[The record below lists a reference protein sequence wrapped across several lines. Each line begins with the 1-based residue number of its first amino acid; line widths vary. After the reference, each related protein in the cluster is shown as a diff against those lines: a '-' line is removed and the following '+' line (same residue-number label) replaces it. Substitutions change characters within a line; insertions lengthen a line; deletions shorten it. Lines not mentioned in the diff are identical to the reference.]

1 MAGAA
6 ALRTPAGAPST
17 TPLKRADIRKRQM
30 AVGIGN
36 FMEWFDFAIYGYFV
50 AVIGAQFFPT
60 GNPTTE
66 TLSSFAVF
74 AVGFLARPLG
84 ALILGPL
91 GDRYGRKTVL
101 VITVL
106 GMGVTTALIGL
117 TPSYAAIGLAAPVV
131 IVILRCMQG
140 MMVGGEWSTAATYL
154 GESAPSDKR
163 GLHASLVTTTAG
175 LAFLVGTVVAAL
187 INALLSAEAVSS
199 WGWRIPFIA
208 SLVMAVVAIFIR
220 QKLEDTPV
228 YEELVRQREENELQ
242 PVPLKVKAKA
252 FVLTLAF
259 SALFGVSLY
268 YFITYANNHLSGVV
282 GMPRVEA
289 LLASGIAL
297 AVYVIVNPLLGALSD
312 RIGRRPIVLI
322 AGLGLT
328 VLSIPIFLALNTGI
342 FAWVLLALI
351 VLGLLVSMTAVINV
365 VLLVEVFPA
374 SIRSAGSAVGY
385 NVAFALLA
393 GPGPLVAAALIAA
406 TGNNL
411 APAFYLAGVSLVAL
425 IVLWAMLPETKTNDI
440 SKG

>member
-1 MAGAA
+1 MAEAA
-6 ALRTPAGAPST
+6 ALRTPTGVPST

-131 IVILRCMQG
+131 IVILRCVQG

-208 SLVMAVVAIFIR
+208 SLVMAVVAIYIR

-297 AVYVIVNPLLGALSD
+297 AVYVIVNPFLGALSD

-393 GPGPLVAAALIAA
+393 GPGPLVAAGLIAA
-406 TGNNL
+406 TGNNVT
-411 APAFYLAGVSLVAL
+411 PAFYLAGVSLVAL

>member
-1 MAGAA
+1 M
-6 ALRTPAGAPST
+6 
-17 TPLKRADIRKRQM
+17 
-30 AVGIGN
+30 
-36 FMEWFDFAIYGYFV
+36 
-50 AVIGAQFFPT
+50 
-60 GNPTTE
+60 
-66 TLSSFAVF
+66 
-74 AVGFLARPLG
+74 
-84 ALILGPL
+84 
-91 GDRYGRKTVL
+91 
-101 VITVL
+101 
-106 GMGVTTALIGL
+106 
-117 TPSYAAIGLAAPVV
+117 
-131 IVILRCMQG
+131 IVILRCVQG

-289 LLASGIAL
+289 LVASGIAL
-297 AVYVIVNPLLGALSD
+297 AVYVIVNPFLGALSD
-312 RIGRRPIVLI
+312 RIGRRPIVLT

-374 SIRSAGSAVGY
+374 SIRSTGSAVGY

-393 GPGPLVAAALIAA
+393 GPGPLVAAGLIAA
-406 TGNNL
+406 TGNNVT
-411 APAFYLAGVSLVAL
+411 PAFYLAGVSLVAL

>member
-1 MAGAA
+1 MAEAA
-6 ALRTPAGAPST
+6 ALRTPTGVPST

-131 IVILRCMQG
+131 IVILRCVQG

-208 SLVMAVVAIFIR
+208 SLVMAVVAIYIR

-297 AVYVIVNPLLGALSD
+297 AVYVIVNPFLGALSD

>member
-1 MAGAA
+1 M
-6 ALRTPAGAPST
+6 
-17 TPLKRADIRKRQM
+17 
-30 AVGIGN
+30 
-36 FMEWFDFAIYGYFV
+36 
-50 AVIGAQFFPT
+50 
-60 GNPTTE
+60 
-66 TLSSFAVF
+66 
-74 AVGFLARPLG
+74 
-84 ALILGPL
+84 
-91 GDRYGRKTVL
+91 
-101 VITVL
+101 
-106 GMGVTTALIGL
+106 
-117 TPSYAAIGLAAPVV
+117 
-131 IVILRCMQG
+131 
-140 MMVGGEWSTAATYL
+140 
-154 GESAPSDKR
+154 
-163 GLHASLVTTTAG
+163 
-175 LAFLVGTVVAAL
+175 
-187 INALLSAEAVSS
+187 
-199 WGWRIPFIA
+199 
-208 SLVMAVVAIFIR
+208 
-220 QKLEDTPV
+220 
-228 YEELVRQREENELQ
+228 
-242 PVPLKVKAKA
+242 PLKVKAKA

-342 FAWVLLALI
+342 FAWALLALI

>member
-1 MAGAA
+1 MAEAA
-6 ALRTPAGAPST
+6 GLRAPTGVPSP
-17 TPLKRADIRKRQM
+17 TPLTRADIRKRQM

-91 GDRYGRKTVL
+91 GDRYGRKIVL

-117 TPSYAAIGLAAPVV
+117 TPPYAAIGLAAPVV
-131 IVILRCMQG
+131 IVILRCVQG

-175 LAFLVGTVVAAL
+175 LAFLVGTVAAAL
-187 INALLSAEAVSS
+187 INALLPAEAVSS

-208 SLVMAVVAIFIR
+208 SLGMAVVAIFIR
-220 QKLEDTPV
+220 RKLEDTPV
-228 YEELVRQREENELQ
+228 YEELVRRREENELQ
-242 PVPLKVKAKA
+242 PVPPKVKGKA

-282 GMPRVEA
+282 GMSRVDA

-297 AVYVIVNPLLGALSD
+297 AVYVILNPLLGALSD
-312 RIGRRPIVLI
+312 RIGRRPIVLT

-328 VLSIPIFLALNTGI
+328 VLSFPIFLALNTGI
-342 FAWVLLALI
+342 FALVLLGLI
-351 VLGLLVSMTAVINV
+351 VLGVLVSMTAVINV

-393 GPGPLVAAALIAA
+393 GPGPLVAAGLIAI
-406 TGNNL
+406 TGNNV
-411 APAFYLAGVSLVAL
+411 APAFYLAGVSLVTT
-425 IVLWAMLPETKTNDI
+425 IVLWAMLPETKNNDI

>member
-1 MAGAA
+1 MAEAA
-6 ALRTPAGAPST
+6 ALRTPTGVPST

-131 IVILRCMQG
+131 IVILRCVQG

-187 INALLSAEAVSS
+187 INALLSAEDVSS

-208 SLVMAVVAIFIR
+208 SLVMAVVAIYIR

-297 AVYVIVNPLLGALSD
+297 AVYVIVNPFLGALSD
-312 RIGRRPIVLI
+312 RIGRRPIVLT

-342 FAWVLLALI
+342 FAWALLALI

-393 GPGPLVAAALIAA
+393 GPGPLVAAGLIAA
-406 TGNNL
+406 TGNNVT
-411 APAFYLAGVSLVAL
+411 PAFYLAGVSLVAL

>member
-1 MAGAA
+1 MAEAA
-6 ALRTPAGAPST
+6 ALRTPTGVPST
-17 TPLKRADIRKRQM
+17 TPLKRADLRKRQM

-131 IVILRCMQG
+131 IVILRCVQG

-187 INALLSAEAVSS
+187 INALLSAEDVSS

-208 SLVMAVVAIFIR
+208 SLVMAVVAIYIR

-297 AVYVIVNPLLGALSD
+297 AVYVIVNPFLGALSD
-312 RIGRRPIVLI
+312 RIGRRPIVLT

-342 FAWVLLALI
+342 FAWALLALI

-393 GPGPLVAAALIAA
+393 GPGPLVAAGLIAA
-406 TGNNL
+406 TGNNVT
-411 APAFYLAGVSLVAL
+411 PAFYLAGVSLVAL

>member
-1 MAGAA
+1 MAEAA
-6 ALRTPAGAPST
+6 ALRTPTGVPST

-131 IVILRCMQG
+131 IVILRCVQG

-187 INALLSAEAVSS
+187 INALLSPEAVSS

-342 FAWVLLALI
+342 FAWALLALI

>member
-1 MAGAA
+1 MAEAA
-6 ALRTPAGAPST
+6 ALRTPTGVPST
-17 TPLKRADIRKRQM
+17 TPLKRADIRKRQL
-30 AVGIGN
+30 AVGLGN

-117 TPSYAAIGLAAPVV
+117 TPPYAAIGLAAPVV
-131 IVILRCMQG
+131 IVILRCVQG

-297 AVYVIVNPLLGALSD
+297 AVYVIVNPFLGALSD

-374 SIRSAGSAVGY
+374 SIRSTGSAVGY

-393 GPGPLVAAALIAA
+393 GPGPLVAAGLIAA
-406 TGNNL
+406 TGNNVT
-411 APAFYLAGVSLVAL
+411 PAFYLAGVSLVAL

>member
-1 MAGAA
+1 MAEAA
-6 ALRTPAGAPST
+6 ALRTPTGVPST

-131 IVILRCMQG
+131 IVILRCVQG